1 MSDVKAFNPTPSVA
15 RVETVM
21 IGIAPVAPQTAGA
34 IGYLVG
40 PDGDVPAA
48 LGLGRAALEA
58 AGFDGAAGSALVV
71 PNADGP
77 TNVAVGI
84 GRDAPDAAAVRNAAA
99 AFARACA
106 RRSWLP
112 RLSSAATRFSPPATS
127 RRASR

>member
-1 MSDVKAFNPTPSVA
+1 MRRKS
-15 RVETVM
+15 
-21 IGIAPVAPQTAGA
+21 AGA

-106 RRSWLP
+106 KQAALTVDLDDLVSGAPDVAAQAVVEGVLLARYCVRSV
-112 RLSSAATRFSPPATS
+112 AARAARAPTS
-127 RRASR
+127 RS